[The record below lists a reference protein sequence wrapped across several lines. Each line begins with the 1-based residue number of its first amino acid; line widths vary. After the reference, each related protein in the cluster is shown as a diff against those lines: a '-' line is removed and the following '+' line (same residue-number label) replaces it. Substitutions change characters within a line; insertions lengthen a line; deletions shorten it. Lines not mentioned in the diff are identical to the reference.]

1 MVDNDY
7 IDLKKLNLDELNG
20 VVNLYPWFGG
30 ARKELCRRMSE
41 LGEGAWS
48 DERYADA
55 ALYVGSRRIL
65 AALAHKGHKAD
76 YSDHQVKEL
85 LRAYIDEGVGE
96 VKDEGQPRRVIVVGG
111 DYFSAQQ
118 YAEVRQEGDN
128 TFGSMAKGD
137 GASLTSDASAPVI
150 PSAGEGIPEEA
161 FTDYFTET
169 LAQIYADQGY
179 PEQAKQIYSRLSLR
193 FPEKSAYFAALIEK
207 LKN

>member
-1 MVDNDY
+1 M
-7 IDLKKLNLDELNG
+7 
-20 VVNLYPWFGG
+20 P
-30 ARKELCRRMSE
+30 E

-55 ALYVGSRRIL
+55 ALYVGSRRII
-65 AALAHKGHKAD
+65 AQLAHKGHRAD
-76 YSDHQVKEL
+76 YSDAQVKEL

-96 VKDEGQPRRVIVVGG
+96 VHDEGQPRRVIVVGG
-111 DYFSAQQ
+111 DYFSAKQ

-128 TFGSMAKGD
+128 AFGSMAKGE
-137 GASLTSDASAPVI
+137 DATVV
-150 PSAGEGIPEEA
+150 PSASEGISETE
-161 FTDYFTET
+161 FTDFCTET

-179 PEQAKQIYSRLSLR
+179 PDQAKQIYSRLSLR

>member
-1 MVDNDY
+1 MVNDDF

-55 ALYVGSRRIL
+55 ALYIGSRRII
-65 AALAHKGHKAD
+65 AQLAHKGHRVD

-96 VKDEGQPRRVIVVGG
+96 IKDEGAPRRVIVVGG

-118 YAEVRQEGDN
+118 YAAVKKEGDAD
-128 TFGSMAKGD
+128 FAAMAKGSTGAPGTT
-137 GASLTSDASAPVI
+137 GASVI
-150 PSAGEGIPEEA
+150 PSASEGISEEE
-161 FTDYFTET
+161 FTDFCTET

-179 PEQAKQIYSRLSLR
+179 PDQAKQIYSRLSLR

>member
-1 MVDNDY
+1 M
-7 IDLKKLNLDELNG
+7 
-20 VVNLYPWFGG
+20 
-30 ARKELCRRMSE
+30 
-41 LGEGAWS
+41 
-48 DERYADA
+48 
-55 ALYVGSRRIL
+55 
-65 AALAHKGHKAD
+65 
-76 YSDHQVKEL
+76 
-85 LRAYIDEGVGE
+85 
-96 VKDEGQPRRVIVVGG
+96 KDEGQPRRVIVVGG

-137 GASLTSDASAPVI
+137 GASLTSDASAPVIPSAGSPVI

>member
-1 MVDNDY
+1 MVNDY
-7 IDLKKLNLDELNG
+7 IDLKQLNLDELNG
-20 VVNLYPWFGG
+20 VVNLYPWFGA

-55 ALYVGSRRIL
+55 ALYIGSRRII
-65 AALAHKGHKAD
+65 AQLAHKGHKSD
-76 YSDHQVKEL
+76 YSDAQVKDL
-85 LRAYIDEGVGE
+85 LKAYIDEGVGE
-96 VKDEGQPRRVIVVGG
+96 IKDEGEPRRVIVVGG

-118 YAEVRQEGDN
+118 YASVKRDSDGD
-128 TFGSMAKGD
+128 FAAMAKGG
-137 GASLTSDASAPVI
+137 GAAASPQEL
-150 PSAGEGIPEEA
+150 PSESE
-161 FTDYFTET
+161 FTDFCTET

>member
-1 MVDNDY
+1 MVNDY
-7 IDLKKLNLDELNG
+7 IDITKLNLDELNG

-55 ALYVGSRRIL
+55 ALYIGSRRII
-65 AALAHKGHKAD
+65 ASLAHKGHKAD
-76 YSDHQVKEL
+76 YSDIQVKEL

-96 VKDEGQPRRVIVVGG
+96 VNEKGQERRIIVVGG

-118 YAEVRQEGDN
+118 YASVKRDEDSSLSSLGRAESFSDR
-128 TFGSMAKGD
+128 SKEED
-137 GASLTSDASAPVI
+137 GQISED
-150 PSAGEGIPEEA
+150 E
-161 FTDYFTET
+161 FTDFCTET

-179 PEQAKQIYSRLSLR
+179 PEQARQIYSRLSLR

-207 LKN
+207 LKK

>member
-1 MVDNDY
+1 MVNDDF

-55 ALYVGSRRIL
+55 ALYVGSRRII
-65 AALAHKGHKAD
+65 AQLAHKGHRAD
-76 YSDHQVKEL
+76 YSDAQVKEL

-96 VKDEGQPRRVIVVGG
+96 VHDEGQPRRVIVVGG
-111 DYFSAQQ
+111 DYFSAKQ

-128 TFGSMAKGD
+128 AFGSMAKGE
-137 GASLTSDASAPVI
+137 DATVV
-150 PSAGEGIPEEA
+150 PSASEGISETE
-161 FTDYFTET
+161 FTDFCTET

-179 PEQAKQIYSRLSLR
+179 PDQAKQIYSRLSLR
-193 FPEKSAYFAALIEK
+193 FPEKSAYFAAQIEK
-207 LKN
+207 IKQL